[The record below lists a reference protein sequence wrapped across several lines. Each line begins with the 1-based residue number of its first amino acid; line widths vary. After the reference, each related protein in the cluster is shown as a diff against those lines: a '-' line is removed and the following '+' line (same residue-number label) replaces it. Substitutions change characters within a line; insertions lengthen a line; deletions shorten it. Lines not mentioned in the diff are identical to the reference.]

1 MNETTDKCSPA
12 RYARTILKVV
22 IFLVKSDTVW
32 YSLLVISP
40 LIVWCAFIW
49 EGEKCLKPL
58 YVARARGSL
67 DFASFCGG
75 RGEAEESRSPMSFSS
90 IRFSTGSFLARVC
103 SSKKNES
110 FQNKRPKMRLKH
122 SLILSLLLL
131 VHRSLGKFILYS
143 FSMEKFL
150 I

>member
-1 MNETTDKCSPA
+1 MNETTEKCSPA
-12 RYARTILKVV
+12 RYARTIWKVV

-67 DFASFCGG
+67 DFASFLEAAERQRSRG
-75 RGEAEESRSPMSFSS
+75 RRRF

-110 FQNKRPKMRLKH
+110 FQSKRPKMRLKH
-122 SLILSLLLL
+122 SLILCLLL
-131 VHRSLGKFILYS
+131 VHRSLGKSFYS
-143 FSMEKFL
+143 FTTFL

>member
-1 MNETTDKCSPA
+1 MNETTEKCSPA
-12 RYARTILKVV
+12 RYARTILKVT

-67 DFASFCGG
+67 DFASFLEAAERQRSRG
-75 RGEAEESRSPMSFSS
+75 RRRF

-131 VHRSLGKFILYS
+131 VHRSLGKFIFYS

>member
-67 DFASFCGG
+67 DFASFLEAAERQRSRG
-75 RGEAEESRSPMSFSS
+75 RRRF

-122 SLILSLLLL
+122 SLILCLVTL
-131 VHRSLGKFILYS
+131 VHRSLGKFIFYS

>member
-1 MNETTDKCSPA
+1 MFTSQLCSHNFKSDNISGKIRHCVVFTSGDFPSDCLMRFYLRGRKMPETTLCSS
-12 RYARTILKVV
+12 RSRFFRLRVL
-22 IFLVKSDTVW
+22 F
-32 YSLLVISP
+32 
-40 LIVWCAFIW
+40 
-49 EGEKCLKPL
+49 
-58 YVARARGSL
+58 R
-67 DFASFCGG
+67 G

-131 VHRSLGKFILYS
+131 VHRSLGKFIFYS

>member
-1 MNETTDKCSPA
+1 MFTSSLRSHNFKSDNISGKIRHCVVFTSCDFPSDCLMRFYLRGRKMPETTLCSS
-12 RYARTILKVV
+12 RSRFFRLRVL
-22 IFLVKSDTVW
+22 F
-32 YSLLVISP
+32 
-40 LIVWCAFIW
+40 
-49 EGEKCLKPL
+49 
-58 YVARARGSL
+58 R
-67 DFASFCGG
+67 G
-75 RGEAEESRSPMSFSS
+75 RGEAEESRWPSFSS

-131 VHRSLGKFILYS
+131 VHRSLGKFIFYS

>member
-1 MNETTDKCSPA
+1 MTRQFCREKLVKNDNIYGKIRHCVVFTSSDFPSDCLMRFYLRGRKMPETTLCSS
-12 RYARTILKVV
+12 RSRFFRLRVL
-22 IFLVKSDTVW
+22 F
-32 YSLLVISP
+32 
-40 LIVWCAFIW
+40 
-49 EGEKCLKPL
+49 
-58 YVARARGSL
+58 R
-67 DFASFCGG
+67 G
-75 RGEAEESRSPMSFSS
+75 RGEAEESRSPSFSS

-131 VHRSLGKFILYS
+131 VHRSLGKFIFYS